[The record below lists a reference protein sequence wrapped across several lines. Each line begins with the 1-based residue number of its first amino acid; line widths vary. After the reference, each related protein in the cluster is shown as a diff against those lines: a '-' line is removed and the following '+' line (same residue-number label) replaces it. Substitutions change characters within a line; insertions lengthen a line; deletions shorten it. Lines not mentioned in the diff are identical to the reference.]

1 MADEKRVR
9 EAMAA
14 TKLSEKPPPKLPATL
29 TVREAMAATKLS
41 EKAIRRRIERGQL
54 RKLTGRDGLIRIPRA
69 DLEGLGLLPGT
80 GVSLPG
86 VGELGLAPAELLDR
100 IVEQAEQ
107 LGRYRLLSENVVDAE
122 AALDAERRAH
132 DATRTEL
139 FKVQAEAK
147 STAAQSQPRRSW
159 WRRG

>member
-14 TKLSEKPPPKLPATL
+14 TKLSEKPPPKLPASL
-29 TVREAMAATKLS
+29 TVREAMSATKLS

-54 RKLTGRDGLIRIPRA
+54 RKLTGRDGMIRIPRA
-69 DLEGLGLLPGT
+69 DLEGLGLLPST

-86 VGELGLAPAELLDR
+86 VGELGSLAPAELLDR
-100 IVEQAEQ
+100 IVDQAEQ
-107 LGRYRLLSENVVDAE
+107 LGRYRLLSENAESAE

-147 STAAQSQPRRSW
+147 STAAQSRRW
-159 WRRG
+159 WQRG